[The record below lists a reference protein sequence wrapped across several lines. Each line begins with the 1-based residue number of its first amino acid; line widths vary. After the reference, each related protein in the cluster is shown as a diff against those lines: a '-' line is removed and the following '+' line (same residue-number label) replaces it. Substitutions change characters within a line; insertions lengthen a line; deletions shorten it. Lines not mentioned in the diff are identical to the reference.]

1 MNLVYKNPYKTKY
14 KLEIIDKINRDGITY
29 GKLENPPYFLGS
41 ERVSADQIKINGE
54 EPKFLSGNKSYFK
67 IDGNN
72 KNVEIEI
79 GWKNRLLL
87 MQENLGNALV
97 RHFLIANTNIDIIGY
112 EVENSSSYIDVSAK
126 DFKFMT
132 AKNIESLANYAVF
145 SNLAIESFGDHIS
158 IERLADIPY
167 EGPALSRTGEIGMIF
182 ISSVEKLNSLIR
194 LRVTSGENAYK
205 LARNSLNILDNMKM
219 YLNSDSINSVFSD
232 VKKLRA
238 NMNSSKNS
246 HKDAEYEKVGDFDKV
261 LNEDKAVSPIKV
273 AETVD
278 YKNIDGVK
286 DDLGDSESSASKIAN
301 KNSEEKDLLEE
312 KKETSKEIEDFKQ
325 KEKYDANF
333 FHEKYK
339 LESFKDL
346 NKFKTSSEDKE
357 SIETNKKE
365 INNKDEKINQVK
377 REEKYDAK
385 FFHEKYKLESFKDL
399 NKFKTSNDDKES
411 IETNKKEISDKDK
424 INTEVKKA
432 EKYDAK
438 FFHEKYKLESF
449 KDLNKFKSTNEDE
462 NSGKESLKE
471 EESNNKNS
479 KEKDASSIKL
489 NKKED
494 EERTSL
500 FYQAVDSFKNFSTE
514 FSGLNYIYKVL
525 QDINLKELR
534 EISNYILKEDDF
546 IQIYGLK
553 NGSKSK
559 IIILRSQNLNF
570 DLKKIFEKLKD
581 HFTFT
586 GTGNMY
592 TLDIQCKEEDLTRIM
607 ESFLIEIR
615 REAK

>member
-1 MNLVYKNPYKTKY
+1 MNSVYKNPYKTKY
-14 KLEIIDKINRDGITY
+14 KLEIIDKINRNGITY

-67 IDGNN
+67 IDEGT

-112 EVENSSSYIDVSAK
+112 KVENSSSYIDVSAK

-158 IERLADIPY
+158 IERLADISY
-167 EGPALSRTGEIGMIF
+167 EGPALSRPGEIGMIF
-182 ISSVEKLNSLIR
+182 IFSVEKLNSLIR

-232 VKKLRA
+232 VKKLRSKIT
-238 NMNSSKNS
+238 SSRNP
-246 HKDAEYEKVGDFDKV
+246 HKDTEYEKVGDFDRV
-261 LNEDKAVSPIKV
+261 LKEDKVVNPIKV
-273 AETVD
+273 AENIEGD
-278 YKNIDGVK
+278 KNSNKNSPEDI
-286 DDLGDSESSASKIAN
+286 ESSASKVAS
-301 KNSEEKDLLEE
+301 KNLEEKDFLEE

-325 KEKYDANF
+325 KEKYDADF

-346 NKFKTSSEDKE
+346 NKFSNP
-357 SIETNKKE
+357 NK
-365 INNKDEKINQVK
+365 
-377 REEKYDAK
+377 
-385 FFHEKYKLESFKDL
+385 
-399 NKFKTSNDDKES
+399 
-411 IETNKKEISDKDK
+411 
-424 INTEVKKA
+424 
-432 EKYDAK
+432 
-438 FFHEKYKLESF
+438 
-449 KDLNKFKSTNEDE
+449 DE

-471 EESNNKNS
+471 EESNNKNL
-479 KEKDASSIKL
+479 KGKDVSSTKL
-489 NKKED
+489 NSKED
-494 EERTSL
+494 EERASL
-500 FYQAVDSFKNFSTE
+500 FYQAVESFKNFSTE

-553 NGSKSK
+553 NASKSK
-559 IIILRSQNLNF
+559 ILILRSQNLNF

-586 GTGNMY
+586 GTGNIY

-615 REAK
+615 RDAK

>member
-1 MNLVYKNPYKTKY
+1 MNSVYKNPYKTKY

-54 EPKFLSGNKSYFK
+54 EPKLLSGNKSYFK
-67 IDGNN
+67 IDEGT

-112 EVENSSSYIDVSAK
+112 KVENSSSYIDVSAK

-182 ISSVEKLNSLIR
+182 ISSVEKLNSIIR

-232 VKKLRA
+232 VKKLKSKIT
-238 NMNSSKNS
+238 SSRNP

-261 LNEDKAVSPIKV
+261 LKEEKAVNPIKV
-273 AETVD
+273 AETID

-346 NKFKTSSEDKE
+346 NKFSNP
-357 SIETNKKE
+357 NK
-365 INNKDEKINQVK
+365 
-377 REEKYDAK
+377 
-385 FFHEKYKLESFKDL
+385 
-399 NKFKTSNDDKES
+399 
-411 IETNKKEISDKDK
+411 
-424 INTEVKKA
+424 
-432 EKYDAK
+432 
-438 FFHEKYKLESF
+438 
-449 KDLNKFKSTNEDE
+449 DE
-462 NSGKESLKE
+462 NSGKELLKQ
-471 EESNNKNS
+471 EESNNKNL
-479 KEKDASSIKL
+479 KGKDVSSTKL
-489 NKKED
+489 INKED

-500 FYQAVDSFKNFSTE
+500 FYQAVESFKNFSTE

-559 IIILRSQNLNF
+559 ILILRSQNLNF
-570 DLKKIFEKLKD
+570 NLKKIFEKLKD